1 MENTLSNNKNK
12 IKDEEVGK
20 LRGETALTKNIT
32 LGNRIIQVRVEKF
45 NPTFTFRKKVS
56 RAEQIQRIQQVEKD
70 IERTKQMYDYG
81 SYL

>member
-1 MENTLSNNKNK
+1 M
-12 IKDEEVGK
+12 
-20 LRGETALTKNIT
+20 TKSLT

-45 NPTFTFRKKVS
+45 NPTFTFRKKVDQVEHL
-56 RAEQIQRIQQVEKD
+56 RRMQQVEKD